1 MQNGYLVA
9 DRFFDGADALR
20 SAYDAHFA
28 EPDKNTD
35 RHIVWNYWHVPGLY
49 TYLKTN
55 PSKVLPE
62 PLVTRFMQRLNA
74 WAMATLGLSTRSHP
88 WLSLYVNGCGQD
100 LHNDSLNGQMGF
112 VFSLTRWEGRNFHGG
127 ETILFRPDNYWET
140 DRIADSGAGVT
151 FSEKIPSCFN
161 RLLVFDDRMIHGVQP
176 VQGTMDPLAGRVVL
190 HGHLRAESGILS
202 GACRRTWRSRRSAR
216 RWRRCGPGPRNT
228 RGFCTASS
236 RSA

>member
-127 ETILFRPDNYWET
+127 ETHPVPPGQLLGDRPH
-140 DRIADSGAGVT
+140 R
-151 FSEKIPSCFN
+151 
-161 RLLVFDDRMIHGVQP
+161 RLR
-176 VQGTMDPLAGRVVL
+176 RR
-190 HGHLRAESGILS
+190 GHIF
-202 GACRRTWRSRRSAR
+202 SRRYRPASTG
-216 RWRRCGPGPRNT
+216 CSCST
-228 RGFCTASS
+228 TA
-236 RSA
+236 